1 MIWLLVAACLLLAFV
16 FSGIEAGILSL
27 NRVRLRHRVKLR
39 EPAAMRL
46 KALLATPERLLVTVL
61 VVTNFATICAIVVT
75 ASEFV
80 RALGPIGYAV
90 AFAVFLPVYVL
101 GLELLPKS
109 LFRRFPYRAL
119 AALARLL
126 QLASFLLWPLHWIG
140 ETISRLLF
148 GKRPAARQK
157 IFAAREDFKYL
168 TIETERSGTLTPVE
182 RKLIHNVVD
191 FRAIAAKDVM
201 IPIEQVR
208 TISGNAPVEELVRFY
223 RERRLDRWPVRG
235 PNETITGLV
244 DVLDLALAEERRG
257 TVANYQRRIVRVA
270 PNEPAYSV
278 LHKLRAAR
286 STMAA
291 VLAPGDQLL
300 GIVTWEDLIRRLV
313 SSAVA

>member
-1 MIWLLVAACLLLAFV
+1 MIWFLVAACLLVAFV

-61 VVTNFATICAIVVT
+61 VVTNLATICAIVLT
-75 ASEFV
+75 ASAFV
-80 RALGPIGYAV
+80 RALGPIGYVV

-109 LFRRFPYRAL
+109 LFRHFPYRAL

-126 QLASFLLWPLHWIG
+126 QLASFLLWPLHWLG
-140 ETISRLLF
+140 ETISRLVF

-208 TISGNAPVEELVRFY
+208 TIPGNAPVEELVRSY

-291 VLAPGDQLL
+291 VLAPGGQLL